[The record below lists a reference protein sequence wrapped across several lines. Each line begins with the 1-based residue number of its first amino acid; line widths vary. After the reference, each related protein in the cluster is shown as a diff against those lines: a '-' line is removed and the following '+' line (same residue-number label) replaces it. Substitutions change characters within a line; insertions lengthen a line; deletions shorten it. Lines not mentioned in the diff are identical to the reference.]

1 MSDQQDIWAS
11 IREKLDW
18 EEVDYLNSVMDK
30 QNNALEETGRN
41 LKELQ
46 RLLGQLKESTLD
58 VATDQFSQSIDEY
71 NHGANKDAG
80 TLIECTQRAEGS
92 IIYDPDFEL
101 ETVPVTII
109 EGVHTPAQHVRNENV
124 KQWIEKRL
132 TLALVALQNSDSLY
146 EPTMANLSD
155 DQDHGLPAIETIQMY
170 ADHISFLAADISDT
184 AVVILE
190 D

>member
-1 MSDQQDIWAS
+1 MSDQYNNFLNS
-11 IREKLDW
+11 IAGKLD
-18 EEVDYLNSVMDK
+18 EEELAKVEGLIEALENNRDTMAEVHRMLGQAK
-30 QNNALEETGRN
+30 ENAL
-41 LKELQ
+41 
-46 RLLGQLKESTLD
+46 D
-58 VATDQFSQSIDEY
+58 IATDEFSQSIDEY

-80 TLIECTQRAEGS
+80 ALIECTQRAEGS
-92 IIYDPDFEL
+92 VIYDPDFEL
-101 ETVPVTII
+101 ETVPVNII
-109 EGVHTPAQHVRNENV
+109 AGVHTPAQHVRNENV

-132 TLALVALQNSDSLY
+132 TLALVALRNSDSLY

>member
-1 MSDQQDIWAS
+1 MSDQYNNFLNS
-11 IREKLDW
+11 IAGKLD
-18 EEVDYLNSVMDK
+18 EEELAKVEGLIEALENNRDTMAEVHRMLGQAK
-30 QNNALEETGRN
+30 ENAL
-41 LKELQ
+41 
-46 RLLGQLKESTLD
+46 D
-58 VATDQFSQSIDEY
+58 IATDEFSQSIDEH
-71 NHGANKDAG
+71 NSGANKDAG
-80 TLIECTQRAEGS
+80 ALIECTKRAEGS
-92 IIYDPDFEL
+92 VIYDPDFEL
-101 ETVPVTII
+101 ETVPVNII
-109 EGVHTPAQHVRNENV
+109 AGVHTPAQHVRNENV

-132 TLALVALQNSDSLY
+132 TLALVALRNSDSLH